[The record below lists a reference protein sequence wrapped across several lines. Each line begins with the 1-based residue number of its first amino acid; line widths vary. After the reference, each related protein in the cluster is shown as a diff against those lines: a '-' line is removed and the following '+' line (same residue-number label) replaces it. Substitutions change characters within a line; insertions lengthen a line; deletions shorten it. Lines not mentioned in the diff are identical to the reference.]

1 MKFRL
6 TFTPTNRFPKL
17 IMNFQ
22 YPLVAGIGKIVI
34 HPYIIAFKQ
43 GRQGEKVISKGERE
57 VYKTD
62 FGILNRD
69 HSFKIVNN

>member
-1 MKFRL
+1 MKFRIPL
-6 TFTPTNRFPKL
+6 TPTDRFPKL
-17 IMNFQ
+17 IINFQ

-34 HPYIIAFKQ
+34 PSSILAFKQ
-43 GRQGEKVISKGERE
+43 GPPGEKAISKGERE